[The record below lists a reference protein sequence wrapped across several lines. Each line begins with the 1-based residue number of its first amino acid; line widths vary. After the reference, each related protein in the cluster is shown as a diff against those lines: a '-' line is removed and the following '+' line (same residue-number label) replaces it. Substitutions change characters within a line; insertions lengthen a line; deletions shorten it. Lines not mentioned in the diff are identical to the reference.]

1 MRDYIHAT
9 IASTFAW
16 AGNIYDLLL
25 LTYVYSYFKKV
36 YLLSI
41 LDFSILFAL
50 GLIGR
55 VIGGSYF
62 GDIADKIGRK
72 PILLIGTAG
81 YSTPQLLLALSPN
94 VLLLYVFRLLE
105 GIFMGA

>member
-25 LTYVYSYFKKV
+25 LTYVYSYFEKV
-36 YLLSI
+36 YSLSI

-50 GLIGR
+50 G
-55 VIGGSYF
+55 
-62 GDIADKIGRK
+62 
-72 PILLIGTAG
+72 
-81 YSTPQLLLALSPN
+81 
-94 VLLLYVFRLLE
+94 
-105 GIFMGA
+105 

>member
-25 LTYVYSYFKKV
+25 LTYVYSYFEKV
-36 YLLSI
+36 YSLSI

-50 GLIGR
+50 GHFEHNVRIYR
-55 VIGGSYF
+55 YF
-62 GDIADKIGRK
+62 RD
-72 PILLIGTAG
+72 L
-81 YSTPQLLLALSPN
+81 
-94 VLLLYVFRLLE
+94 
-105 GIFMGA
+105 